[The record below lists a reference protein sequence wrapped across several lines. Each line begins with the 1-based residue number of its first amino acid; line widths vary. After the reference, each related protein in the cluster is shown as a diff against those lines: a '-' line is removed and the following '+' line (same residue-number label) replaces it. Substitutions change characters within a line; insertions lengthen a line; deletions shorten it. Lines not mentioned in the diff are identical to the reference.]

1 MRRDEL
7 CCTYALLVR
16 GVQAAIPDVV
26 HDRTGEQM
34 RVLQHHAERAAQLGL
49 LDLGDV
55 DAVVA
60 DLALIDVVEA
70 IDEVGDGGLAGTRG
84 ANKGDLLS
92 W

>member
-1 MRRDEL
+1 
-7 CCTYALLVR
+7 
-16 GVQAAIPDVV
+16 
-26 HDRTGEQM
+26 M

-70 IDEVGDGGLAGTRG
+70 IDEVGDGGLASTRG